1 LGAGGHGGLPVQPA
15 HNRPT
20 TVERQPGEGPAG
32 EDHSTFEETVSMLD
46 DHVTDATWDAE
57 VLAHRGVVIVDVG
70 ARWCTPCQGFS
81 PLVQQFGREH
91 PRVRVRQLDVDDN
104 PVTAR
109 RYAVTT
115 LPTLLVVRDGALVQR
130 LVGTRQTEQLK
141 RELTAHLRW
150 D

>member
-1 LGAGGHGGLPVQPA
+1 
-15 HNRPT
+15 
-20 TVERQPGEGPAG
+20 
-32 EDHSTFEETVSMLD
+32 MLD

-130 LVGTRQTEQLK
+130 LVGTRQTEQLE